1 MTMFKRTFFFVFI
14 TVLFAL
20 ITGCQLDKANSDDH
34 TKSEEIEKPTKNEV
48 IESHGGLENL
58 ERLDLFV
65 KNTQSGNKDKVRL
78 TRYTIEGD
86 PIFQDLEYDGSQLA
100 IKIDTTKDKFGQ
112 GEIRTYVCKGIQ
124 KQESNTETKYI
135 IEECPD
141 LSDLLTISHDVDQ
154 QDYFAFKLKYGVGL
168 KNKIDTKNQEII
180 KDLKNGNTTV
190 IGDFQF
196 SKEEMNKIYKL
207 MILSNYLG
215 EKNLSKK
222 CNKQTYESYE
232 LNVWINGGERHF
244 EWSECDKS
252 ADGKEMTQLVHDI
265 LEILKNNST
274 YQTLEK

>member
-1 MTMFKRTFFFVFI
+1 MFKRTFFIVFI
-14 TVLFAL
+14 AL
-20 ITGCQLDKANSDDH
+20 LCAFITGCQLDKANSDDH
-34 TKSEEIEKPTKNEV
+34 TNKSGEIEKPTKNEV

-65 KNTQSGNKDKVRL
+65 KNTQSGKKDKVRL

-86 PIFQDLEYDGSQLA
+86 PIFQDLEYDGSKLA

-112 GEIRTYVCKGIQ
+112 GEIRTYVCNGIQ

-180 KDLKNGNTTV
+180 KDLKNGNTAA
-190 IGDFQF
+190 ISDFQF
-196 SKEEMNKIYKL
+196 SKDEMNKIYKL

-244 EWSECDKS
+244 EWTECDNSK
-252 ADGKEMTQLVHDI
+252 DGKEMTQLVHDI

-274 YQTLEK
+274 YQTL